1 MARLPYLDQKDLSP
15 ENKELLARPINL
27 NRVLVNSPNCRR
39 AGLKM
44 ANFIRY
50 ESKLDARLKEL
61 AIMTIG
67 WITRTPYEWS
77 HHVILAK
84 DFGVSDEDIRELIN
98 YLEGRP
104 HKLDAKVTL
113 ACDAAKEMTNNIA
126 MSKKTFDALH
136 AFLDNEGMVDLIV
149 TIAHY
154 NAMIRVLGTLEVDIE
169 EDYAPG
175 LTKFPLPAA

>member
-15 ENKELLARPINL
+15 ENKELLERPINL

-44 ANFIRY
+44 AHFIRY
-50 ESKLDARLKEL
+50 ESRLDARLKEL

-84 DFGVSDEDIRELIN
+84 DFGVSDDDIRELIN

-104 HKLDAKVTL
+104 HKLDSKVTL
-113 ACDAAKEMTNNIA
+113 AADAAKEMTNNIA

-136 AFLDNEGMVDLIV
+136 AFLNNEEMVDLIV

-169 EDYAPG
+169 DHYAPG
-175 LTKFPLPAA
+175 LTKFPLPA